1 MNPLDPLRG
10 RAYEALERIE
20 AQLRQGIEASR
31 KEGLGNLVILAGI
44 KTITRETKNLTAV
57 LAELELRKGDQLA
70 NAMRSKIRGGD
81 FEDALMFAGSLRKE
95 IVHAKPQK
103 FSLLSLVPA
112 WLRGGKTLVVV
123 NYQCPSCHEQIPRNT
138 KICPYCKTVI
148 IL

>member
-57 LAELELRKGDQLA
+57 LSVI
-70 NAMRSKIRGGD
+70 NSK
-81 FEDALMFAGSLRKE
+81 F
-95 IVHAKPQK
+95 
-103 FSLLSLVPA
+103 
-112 WLRGGKTLVVV
+112 
-123 NYQCPSCHEQIPRNT
+123 
-138 KICPYCKTVI
+138 
-148 IL
+148 